1 MLLRGTVITS
11 SLTLLSRA
19 LGFARDLL
27 VARLLGASL
36 FADVFFVAFRI
47 PNLLRSFLAEGALT
61 SAFVPV
67 FTGSLAKSHDEAQAT
82 FSRLT
87 GFLISITVPL
97 SILGILFAPEIVRL
111 IAPGFAQDQQKFE
124 LCVLL
129 TQIMFPYIACVSLIA
144 MINSALNSLRIFGAS
159 AWAQVFM
166 NITLIGGALCAL
178 PFEPRVATLLLA
190 LSVIIGGAVQITT
203 QLPACSRAKLSLR
216 PSFAIFSRDVTETVK
231 LMLPA
236 TLGAS
241 VYQLTVFSTILASTL
256 PDGSVSWLFYADR
269 IAQFPIGIFSIALA
283 SVLLP
288 ALAHASAQD
297 DSALFKRN
305 LSNSLRFTNFVIIPM
320 AAGLWALAL
329 PITEVLFERG
339 AFTHESSVR
348 TAHAI
353 KALTFGLWATSCHS
367 MITRAFIAK
376 KDTVTPTC
384 IGACSLIV
392 GLIASL
398 ILMGPL
404 SSEGGYL
411 LEALQWLQ
419 TLLYSF
425 SDISPQ
431 LGHVGLA
438 ASSSLAAVVSLI
450 LVVGFFCKQMGD
462 FPWRTF
468 VSSMSK
474 SACAAFGMVA
484 AIYGIQQIT
493 LSPATNCALS
503 ITAGVVVYILASFIL
518 RSTELLE
525 GVAVIQKRLART
537 LHEANY

>member
-1 MLLRGTVITS
+1 
-11 SLTLLSRA
+11 
-19 LGFARDLL
+19 
-27 VARLLGASL
+27 
-36 FADVFFVAFRI
+36 
-47 PNLLRSFLAEGALT
+47 LT

-67 FTGSLAKSHDEAQAT
+67 FTGSLAKSHDAAQET

-144 MINSALNSLRIFGAS
+144 MINSALSSLQIFGAS

-178 PFEPRVATLLLA
+178 PFEPRAATLLLA
-190 LSVIIGGAVQITT
+190 LSVIIGGAVQIIT

-216 PSFAIFSRDVTETVK
+216 PSFGIFNRDVKETLK

-241 VYQLTVFSTILASTL
+241 VYQLTIFLSTILASAL

-269 IAQFPIGIFSIALA
+269 ITQFPIGIFSIALA

-297 DSALFKRN
+297 NSALFERN

-348 TAHAI
+348 TAQAI
-353 KALTFGLWATSCHS
+353 KALAFGLWATSCHS

-398 ILMGPL
+398 TLMGPL
-404 SSEGGYL
+404 SSEGGHL
-411 LEALQWLQ
+411 LQALHWLQ
-419 TLLYSF
+419 TLLFRFFETGAS
-425 SDISPQ
+425 

-438 ASSSLAAVVSLI
+438 ASSSIAAAASLI
-450 LVVGFFCKQMGD
+450 LIVIFFCTRLGE
-462 FPWRTF
+462 FPWQAF
-468 VSSMSK
+468 MASMSK
-474 SACAAFGMVA
+474 ATCAAFGMVA
-484 AIYGIQQIT
+484 AIYGIQQLT
-493 LSPATNCALS
+493 LSPLTNCALS
-503 ITAGVVVYILASFIL
+503 ITTAVVVYILVSFTL
-518 RSTELLE
+518 RSAELLE
-525 GVAVIQKRLART
+525 GVAVIRKRLARI
-537 LHEANY
+537 LR

>member
-19 LGFARDLL
+19 LGFVRDLL

-67 FTGSLAKSHDEAQAT
+67 FTGSLAKGHEEAQAT

-87 GFLISITVPL
+87 GFLISITIPL
-97 SILGILFAPEIVRL
+97 SILGVLFTPEIVRL
-111 IAPGFAQDQQKFE
+111 IAPGFAQDQEKFE

-144 MINSALNSLRIFGAS
+144 MINSALNSLQIFGAS

-178 PFEPRVATLLLA
+178 PFEPKVATLLLA
-190 LSVIIGGAVQITT
+190 VSVIIGGIVQIIA
-203 QLPACSRAKLSLR
+203 QLPACSRAKLSIR
-216 PSFAIFSRDVTETVK
+216 PSFAIFSRDVKETVG

-241 VYQLTVFSTILASTL
+241 VYQVTIFLSTILASTL

-269 IAQFPIGIFSIALA
+269 ITQFPIGIFSIALA

-329 PITEVLFERG
+329 PITQVLFERG
-339 AFTHESSVR
+339 AFTHDSSIR
-348 TAHAI
+348 TAQAI
-353 KALTFGLWATSCHS
+353 KALAFGLWATSCHS

-376 KDTVTPTC
+376 KDTKTPTL
-384 IGACSLIV
+384 IGLCSLVV
-392 GLIASL
+392 GVVTSL

-404 SSEGGYL
+404 PSEQGVF
-411 LEALQWLQ
+411 LQ
-419 TLLYSF
+419 TLSWVQGSLCSVSGLSAHF
-425 SDISPQ
+425 
-431 LGHVGLA
+431 GHVGLA
-438 ASSSLAAVVSLI
+438 ASSSIAAAASLI
-450 LVVGFFCKQMGD
+450 LVVSFFCARIGD
-462 FPWRTF
+462 FPWHTF
-468 VSSMSK
+468 ITSMSR
-474 SACAAFGMVA
+474 SVCAAFGMVA
-484 AIYGIQQIT
+484 AIYGLQLLDFT
-493 LSPATNCALS
+493 PLTNCIIS
-503 ITAGVVVYILASFIL
+503 ILGGVVAYALASL
-518 RSTELLE
+518 ALQSAELLE
-525 GVAVIQKRLART
+525 GVTVLRKRLTSDNR
-537 LHEANY
+537 